1 MDTSKLNSL
10 FDNMAQQLTPE
21 HMEKMLSEL
30 NMNGDSPSNNNNQEN
45 DEDTQ
50 NNIDQE
56 DQYNVNDNDFDIDS
70 ESDISDLSAHE
81 MEKVIIKDINIM
93 VSSLDRDWH
102 IRTDEDIYNFQ
113 VHLGTNYNNTDFT
126 KVGDDEIF
134 TNDNFLTVNYKFKNV
149 VSVALER
156 LILDNRKVNIEYTD
170 VNRDF
175 ADYPY
180 LAVSVDNLDSLVYGT
195 NETSSQALGI
205 MVAKTPIMVSSLG
218 DCAHYEFTNIV
229 SNPKQFYNNPLASLN
244 KLNIKI
250 KNPTGQA
257 PNTVKDV
264 LDVTKFG
271 YHIPLKTY
279 TVIITSTGSTDTYQ
293 VSGSTT
299 SAINVDIPG
308 TDAFDIDTDNG
319 VTVTFSHTTGYAVG
333 DKLQFSVLD
342 STILNSISTISGSNE
357 ITPGGTNTT
366 KEFITIQTSTY
377 FYEEEFKE
385 GDIIQFKNFNFTAH
399 GDTKNAPQFKEFIN
413 RKEGHRII
421 NTANST
427 SDSSKLHNFIRI
439 PVPQEINRVEDALK
453 NYPDWYD
460 DGTGNDF
467 ESSSVDFKTDTGA
480 MTSTSVAEFP
490 ECKLINVSNQ
500 TNLLFKVKIMDKES
514 QFMTS
519 LV

>member
-1 MDTSKLNSL
+1 MDTGKLDSL
-10 FDNMAQQLTPE
+10 FNNMAQQLTPE
-21 HMEKMLSEL
+21 HMEKMLGEL
-30 NMNGDSPSNNNNQEN
+30 TMNVDHSSNANDSNNNNNQEDS
-45 DEDTQ
+45 DEQ
-50 NNIDQE
+50 QHVMEE
-56 DQYNVNDNDFDIDS
+56 DQYNINDFDIDS
-70 ESDISDLSAHE
+70 DSDISDLSAHE

-93 VSSLDRDWH
+93 VSSLDRDWYN
-102 IRTDEDIYNFQ
+102 RSDEDIYNFE
-113 VHLGTNYNNTDFT
+113 VKLGSS
-126 KVGDDEIF
+126 GS
-134 TNDNFLTVNYKFKNV
+134 NDATSSENFLMVNYKFKNV

-156 LILDNRKVNIEYTD
+156 LIVDNRKFNIEYTD

-250 KNPTGQA
+250 KNPIGQA
-257 PNTVKDV
+257 PNSVKDV

-279 TVIITSTGSTDTYQ
+279 TVTITSTGTPNTYQ

-366 KEFITIQTSTY
+366 KEFITIQTETY

-385 GDIIQFKNFNFTAH
+385 GDIIQFKNFNFTVDA
-399 GDTKNAPQFKEFIN
+399 GTKNAPQFKEFIN

-439 PVPQEINRVEDALK
+439 PVPQEINRAEDALK
-453 NYPDWYD
+453 
-460 DGTGNDF
+460 
-467 ESSSVDFKTDTGA
+467 
-480 MTSTSVAEFP
+480 
-490 ECKLINVSNQ
+490 KLS
-500 TNLLFKVKIMDKES
+500 
-514 QFMTS
+514 
-519 LV
+519 

>member
-1 MDTSKLNSL
+1 MDTGKLDSL
-10 FDNMAQQLTPE
+10 FNNMAQQLTPE

-30 NMNGDSPSNNNNQEN
+30 NINNDSPGNNQEDN
-45 DEDTQ
+45 DEQ
-50 NNIDQE
+50 QHNMEE

-70 ESDISDLSAHE
+70 DSDISDLSAHE
-81 MEKVIIKDINIM
+81 MEKVIIKDINVM

-102 IRTDEDIYNFQ
+102 IRTDEDIYSFQ

-134 TNDNFLTVNYKFKNV
+134 TNNNFLTVNYKFKNV

-156 LILDNRKVNIEYTD
+156 LILDNRKFNIEYTD

-180 LAVSVDNLDSLVYGT
+180 LSVSVDNLDSLVYGT
-195 NETSSQALGI
+195 NETSSKALGI
-205 MVAKTPIMVSSLG
+205 MVAKTPIMVSGLG
-218 DCAHYEFTNIV
+218 GCAHYEFTNII

-244 KLNIKI
+244 KLNINI
-250 KNPTGQA
+250 KNPTGQV

-264 LDVTKFG
+264 LTVSKFG

-279 TVIITSTGSTDTYQ
+279 TVTITSTGTTDTYQ
-293 VSGSTT
+293 VTGSAT
-299 SAINVDIPG
+299 STINLNITG
-308 TDAFDIDTDNG
+308 TGALNIDTG

-333 DKLQFSVLD
+333 DKLQFSILS

-357 ITPGGTNTT
+357 IAPGGSNTT

-385 GDIIQFKNFNFTAH
+385 GDIIQLKNFDFADGTFN
-399 GDTKNAPQFKEFIN
+399 NATQFKEFIN

-421 NTANST
+421 NTANSD

-439 PVPQEINRVEDALK
+439 PVPQEINRTTVNLK
-453 NYPDWYD
+453 QYPTWYD

-467 ESSSVDFKTDTGA
+467 ESSGDFKSDTETLESA
-480 MTSTSVAEFP
+480 TSG
-490 ECKLINVSNQ
+490 KLINVSNQ